1 MRKMNKNTSMVLIA
15 AVAGIM
21 VAATLA
27 VTLHTSNAYAQCA
40 TGKPGGH
47 GDDGVPGGLS
57 IGGKSTDGQNS
68 QRANGGSA
76 DGGDGGDANGGSAQ
90 NSQGGCGANS

>member
-27 VTLHTSNAYAQCA
+27 VTLQTSNAYAQCID
-40 TGKPGGH
+40 GKPGGH
-47 GDDGVPGGLS
+47 GAGGIPGGLS
-57 IGGKSTDGQNS
+57 IGGRSTDSQNS
-68 QRANGGSA
+68 QHANGGSA
-76 DGGDGGDANGGSAQ
+76 NGANGGDANGGSAL
-90 NSQGGCGANS
+90 NSGSGCLRQ